1 MRIKKKYQVGDFL
14 VDPISNS
21 PKKHYRWTV
30 RRITN
35 EISEGERVYR
45 KRNQA
50 Q

>member
-1 MRIKKKYQVGDFL
+1 M
-14 VDPISNS
+14 SNS
-21 PKKHYRWTV
+21 PKKHYRRTV

>member
-1 MRIKKKYQVGDFL
+1 MSSRGFL

-21 PKKHYRWTV
+21 PKKHYRRTV

-45 KRNQA
+45 KRSQVH
-50 Q
+50 